1 MQKSEIN
8 YYYAMAKSF
17 VSNHRESENL
27 EILKNAKYFCRI
39 SPIFQTN
46 EERKVFYFAV
56 RQHLLSS

>member
-17 VSNHRESENL
+17 VSNHREDKTL

-46 EERKVFYFAV
+46 EERKTFYFAV
-56 RQHLLSS
+56 RLYLYS

>member
-17 VSNHRESENL
+17 VSNHREDKTL

-39 SPIFQTN
+39 SPIFKNN

-56 RQHLLSS
+56 RQHLLLS

>member
-17 VSNHRESENL
+17 VSNHREIGTL
-27 EILKNAKYFCRI
+27 EILKNAKYFCWI

-46 EERKVFYFAV
+46 EERKTFYFAV
-56 RQHLLSS
+56 RLYLYS